1 MKTPTRLDAID
12 TSWQWPTYEKV
23 EWHDGRLGLDPSKMT
38 PEELWEDNPLWY
50 RPLREHTALFIEFS
64 QTSKSKAGILKFAQA
79 YGLIERNDSTEEV
92 WKQSIIE
99 MGVAVAAWRAVE
111 GGANAESL
119 RLVLM
124 RLLPERYPLRGN
136 LRGKQWPKVRQSSWE
151 TASANCK
158 FLSIEGLQHTQHL
171 RNSYSRGIRIFSLH
185 FDPKAC

>member
-124 RLLPERYPLRGN
+124 RLLPERYPLRRERAREAMAKSRPE
-136 LRGKQWPKVRQSSWE
+136 LLEDCKRQ
-151 TASANCK
+151 
-158 FLSIEGLQHTQHL
+158 L
-171 RNSYSRGIRIFSLH
+171 
-185 FDPKAC
+185 